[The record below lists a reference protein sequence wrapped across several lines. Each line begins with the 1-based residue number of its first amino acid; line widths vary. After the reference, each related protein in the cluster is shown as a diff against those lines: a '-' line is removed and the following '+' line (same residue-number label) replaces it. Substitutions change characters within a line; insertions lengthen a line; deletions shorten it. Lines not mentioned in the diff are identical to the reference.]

1 MIVYILAALLVFGIL
16 IAVHELGHF
25 LAAKACGV
33 RVNEF
38 SIGMGPALWKKQK
51 GETQYSLRVFPVGGF
66 CAMEG
71 EEEDSDDP
79 AALNRQGFWKK
90 LLIFAAGA
98 AMNFLTGLIII
109 FFLYADA
116 QAFYTPTITGFAEGC
131 PLESADGLQT
141 GDRSLS
147 IDGERVYVYSD
158 LSLLLPRN
166 TTGVYDLVVERGG
179 EKVRLNDLTMER
191 RTYTGADGKEFTGLG
206 LYFGVEKADW
216 GVRLHYT
223 WNNAV
228 DFVRL
233 VRLSLQMLVTGE
245 AGLKDLS
252 GPVGIVAM
260 MSETANQSGSFYYA
274 LLNMLSFGGLITVN
288 LGVMNLLP
296 IPGLDGARAVGV
308 LLTTL
313 IECITRKKVNPRYEG
328 YIQSA
333 GTLVLF
339 ALLIVIMFKDVIQIF
354 RG

>member
-1 MIVYILAALLVFGIL
+1 MIVYILAALLVFGVL

-51 GETQYSLRVFPVGGF
+51 GDTQYSLRAFPVGGF

-141 GDRSLS
+141 GDRILS

-179 EKVRLNDLTMER
+179 EKVRLNDFAVER

-216 GVRLHYT
+216 GVRLRYT

-252 GPVGIVAM
+252 GPVGIVSTITQVGTA
-260 MSETANQSGSFYYA
+260 SETIAAAVENILYFGA
-274 LLNMLSFGGLITVN
+274 MLAVN
-288 LGVMNLLP
+288 LAVMNMLP
-296 IPGLDGARAVGV
+296 IPALDGGKIFF
-308 LLTTL
+308 L
-313 IECITRKKVNPRYEG
+313 IIDEIAMKLFRKKIPEKYEMAVNTVG
-328 YIQSA
+328 FVA
-333 GTLVLF
+333 LMGFMLVVTFNDVFKLF
-339 ALLIVIMFKDVIQIF
+339 
-354 RG
+354 G

>member
-1 MIVYILAALLVFGIL
+1 MIVYILAALLVFGVL

-51 GETQYSLRVFPVGGF
+51 GDTQYSLRAFPVGGF

-141 GDRSLS
+141 GDRILS

-179 EKVRLNDLTMER
+179 EKVRLNDFAMER

-216 GVRLHYT
+216 GVRLRYT

-252 GPVGIVAM
+252 GPVGIVSTMAQVGQQA
-260 MSETANQSGSFYYA
+260 ETTRAAAENIAYIAA
-274 LLNMLSFGGLITVN
+274 LIAVN
-288 LGVMNLLP
+288 LAVMNLLP
-296 IPGLDGARAVGV
+296 LPALDGGRIFFLVVNAIAMLLFRRQIPAKYENYIHFAGLILLLALMVV
-308 LLTTL
+308 LMFSDVWKL
-313 IECITRKKVNPRYEG
+313 IK
-328 YIQSA
+328 
-333 GTLVLF
+333 
-339 ALLIVIMFKDVIQIF
+339 
-354 RG
+354 